1 MPSIL
6 SWWANGPPLHPP
18 RWCRPCRPG
27 PLAAALLSL
36 GMAGLAWAGPAQP
49 PAPDLTLEM
58 ALAAAQTRSATL
70 LAQEA
75 AARASREMAVAA
87 GRLPDPELRL
97 SVSNLPIEGPMRYSL
112 TDDFMTMRSVEW
124 MQTHVSPGKR
134 QARSLR
140 FTREA
145 ELATATRDLQAA
157 QVRTQTALAWF
168 ERHFQEQ
175 TLQLLQSQR
184 EETLAWVEAVQAGYR
199 SGRNEQADV
208 LAARSAAAR
217 LDDQLQESTVELANA
232 RAVLQRWAGDA
243 AARPLGPAPRIDRMG
258 LPAHPSVQGVDRH
271 PSIAVMD
278 ARERVALAEA
288 DVAKQ
293 EKSADWSWSLM
304 YSKRGRQF
312 GDMVSVGVSIPL
324 QWDQARRQD
333 RELAA
338 KLAQIEQAQAEREEA
353 RREHL
358 AAIQRLFASWR
369 GDLARLEGYDQT
381 LIPLAVDRVQSLVA
395 AFRGGKATLAQVL
408 EARRM
413 LIETRLERLRIERQT
428 AAWWAELEFLIPQE
442 SRP

>member
-1 MPSIL
+1 MPSFL
-6 SWWANGPPLHPP
+6 SWWANGPPVHPA
-18 RWCRPCRPG
+18 RRCRPRGPG
-27 PLAAALLSL
+27 PLAAAALSL

-49 PAPDLTLEM
+49 PAPGLTLDM
-58 ALAAAQTRSATL
+58 ALDAAQTRSASL

-75 AARASREMAVAA
+75 ATRASREMAVAA

-145 ELATATRDLQAA
+145 ELASATRDLQAA
-157 QVRTQTALAWF
+157 QLRTQTALAWF

-175 TLQLLQSQR
+175 AIQLLQSQR

-208 LAARSAAAR
+208 LMARSAVAR
-217 LDDQLQESTVELANA
+217 LDDQLRESAVELANA
-232 RAVLQRWAGDA
+232 RALLQRWVGEA
-243 AARPLGPAPRIDRMG
+243 AARPLGPPPRTDRTG
-258 LPAHPSVQGVDRH
+258 LAEHPSAQGVDRH
-271 PSIAVMD
+271 PDIAVMD

-288 DVAKQ
+288 DMARQ
-293 EKSADWSWSLM
+293 EKNADWSWSLM

-312 GDMVSVGVSIPL
+312 GDMVSVGVSVPL
-324 QWDQARRQD
+324 QWDRARRQD

-338 KLAQIEQAQAEREEA
+338 RLAQVEQVQAEREET

-358 AAIQRLFASWR
+358 AAIQRLLASWR
-369 GDLARLEGYDQT
+369 GNLARLDGHDQT
-381 LIPLAVDRVQSLVA
+381 LIPLAAERVQSLVA
-395 AFRGGKATLAQVL
+395 AFRGGKASLAQVL

-413 LIETRLERLRIERQT
+413 LTETRLERLRIERQT